1 MSSKVKQYEIMQWL
15 VFSGIELFPWVVL
28 MSRKEKSLSHVAMVA
43 KFLDD
48 IKPKTSLKS
57 ELALFQR
64 HRSYPISLFNFVTLH
79 FSSISLRCQCL
90 ISDDEKLMLFYSRR
104 FIRYQNS
111 RNIWINFGLFAC
123 PDISNPEFKVNTSK
137 SNECSGIKW
146 CV

>member
-1 MSSKVKQYEIMQWL
+1 
-15 VFSGIELFPWVVL
+15 
-28 MSRKEKSLSHVAMVA
+28 MSRKEKLLSHVAMVA

-48 IKPKTSLKS
+48 IQTENVTQKWTRTVPTSSILS
-57 ELALFQR
+57 
-64 HRSYPISLFNFVTLH
+64 NFIIQFRDVTL
-79 FSSISLRCQCL
+79 LLNL
-90 ISDDEKLMLFYSRR
+90 IKMPVFDLDDEKLMLFYSRR